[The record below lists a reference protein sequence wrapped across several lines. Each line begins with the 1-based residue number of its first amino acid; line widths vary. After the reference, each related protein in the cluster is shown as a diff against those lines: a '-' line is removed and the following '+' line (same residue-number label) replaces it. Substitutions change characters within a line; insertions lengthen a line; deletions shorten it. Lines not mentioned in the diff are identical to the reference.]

1 MRRDDAR
8 LSSRRIRSNLD
19 DARDGRREA
28 QPPPAAQRA
37 RRRVT
42 RDAPS
47 NARPRV
53 RPVAGR
59 RQIRNAPE
67 PNRPPCRHAGWRGGR
82 RAIDRAVGPVGLH
95 DRRAPEVHDGLV
107 VVVGE
112 RSLQRGASRRNVTIE
127 PWQMNG
133 NGFWQPVPDTDETIA
148 TAPAM
153 GPRRGKT
160 GGIERCRLGRTRFP
174 AGPRRRE
181 YSIDTGPALPR
192 LPRMANPGCTPARSR
207 GCRSIAW
214 RGWPPSMRRASASRP
229 IRRGGT
235 GCLRPE
241 SWNGSRF
248 ARRSCCRSGRC
259 GHAIARGWRP
269 TQPRPQRRDR
279 REAPR
284 IRCSGPRSRP

>member
-8 LSSRRIRSNLD
+8 LSSRRFRANFD

-28 QPPPAAQRA
+28 RPPPAGQRA

-42 RDAPS
+42 RDAPA
-47 NARPRV
+47 NACPSV

-59 RQIRNAPE
+59 RQIRNAPG
-67 PNRPPCRHAGWRGGR
+67 PNRPPCRHAGWRGSR
-82 RAIDRAVGPVGLH
+82 RAVDRAVGPVGLH
-95 DRRAPEVHDGLV
+95 DRRARAKSPRR
-107 VVVGE
+107 VGGGC
-112 RSLQRGASRRNVTIE
+112 RRAFAARGASRRNVTIE
-127 PWQMNG
+127 LWQVDG
-133 NGFWQPVPDTDETIA
+133 NGFRQPVPDTDETIA

-160 GGIERCRLGRTRFP
+160 GGIERCRLGQTRFP
-174 AGPRRRE
+174 AGPRRRA
-181 YSIDTGPALPR
+181 YSIGTGST
-192 LPRMANPGCTPARSR
+192 LPRMPRKANPGCTPAQSR

-214 RGWPPSMRRASASRP
+214 RGWPPNMRRASASRP
-229 IRRGGT
+229 IQHGGT

-248 ARRSCCRSGRC
+248 ARRSCCRRGRC
-259 GHAIARGWRP
+259 SHAIARSWRL

-279 REAPR
+279 RGAPGT
-284 IRCSGPRSRP
+284 RCPGP